1 MPTAHLLISVPSG
14 YGAYKFQTETLPNFL
29 LDTNV
34 VSEARR
40 KTPDAKVVAW
50 VARAD
55 PADLFISAL
64 TLGEIA
70 KGVAMRAKQ
79 SPAQAEGLEQWLI
92 ATRVSY
98 ADRIVAI
105 DADIAETWG
114 RLDARRTLPIVEGLL
129 AATALIR
136 GMTLVTRNARDV
148 ADAGIPVLNP
158 WNS

>member
-1 MPTAHLLISVPSG
+1 VS
-14 YGAYKFQTETLPNFL
+14 FL

-40 KTPDAKVVAW
+40 KKPDAKVVAW
-50 VARAD
+50 VAHAD

-79 SPAQAEGLEQWLI
+79 SPVQAKGLEQWLI

-98 ADRIVAI
+98 ADRIITV

-114 RLDARRTLPIVEGLL
+114 RLDASRSLPIVDGLL
-129 AATALIR
+129 AATALVR
-136 GMTLVTRNARDV
+136 GMTLVTRNVRDI
-148 ADAGIPVLNP
+148 ADVGIAVLNP